1 MRLLLIEDDLIL
13 QDGLKRSFSN
23 AGYAVDVMSDGES
36 ANQLLVYQEYDIII
50 LDLGLPKLGG
60 FELLKELR
68 ARGSKTPVLVLT
80 ALEDTMNRVKGLD
93 LGADDYLTKPFNL
106 AELEARVRALI
117 RRGVSGGAAKISVGE
132 LVFDTTNRQCSF
144 KKTQLALTS
153 RELALLEVLM
163 LKATKVVSKS
173 AILEHLCNW
182 DSEISDN
189 AIEVNVSRLR
199 KKLNAFSF
207 EILTIRGLG
216 YLLSD
221 LNNPHAKHQD

>member
-13 QDGLKRSFSN
+13 QDGLERSFSN
-23 AGYAVDVMSDGES
+23 AGYAVDVMSDGEL
-36 ANQLLVYQEYDIII
+36 ANQLLAYQEYDIII

-60 FELLKELR
+60 LEILKELR
-68 ARGSKTPVLVLT
+68 AKGCKTPVLILT
-80 ALEDTMNRVKGLD
+80 ALEDTAHRVNGLD
-93 LGADDYLTKPFNL
+93 LGADDYLSKPFNL

-117 RRGVSGGAAKISVGE
+117 RRGISGGAAKICLGD

-144 KKTQLALTS
+144 KETPLALTS

-163 LKATKVVSKS
+163 LKATKVVSKA

-199 KKLNAFSF
+199 KKLNVFAI

-221 LNNPHAKHQD
+221 LNKSHEPH

>member
-13 QDGLKRSFSN
+13 QDGLERSFST

-60 FELLKELR
+60 FEVLKQLR

-80 ALEDTMNRVKGLD
+80 ALEDTQHRVKGLD

-117 RRGVSGGAAKISVGE
+117 RRGVSGGAAKISFGD
-132 LVFDTTNRQCSF
+132 LVFDTSNRQCNF
-144 KKTQLALTS
+144 KQTLLALTS

-199 KKLNAFSF
+199 KKLNAFSI

-221 LNNPHAKHQD
+221 LNKPHDTHQH

>member
-13 QDGLKRSFSN
+13 QDGLERSFST

-60 FELLKELR
+60 FEVLKQLR

-80 ALEDTMNRVKGLD
+80 ALEDTQHRVKGLD

-117 RRGVSGGAAKISVGE
+117 RRGVSGGAAKISFGD
-132 LVFDTTNRQCSF
+132 LVFDTSNRQCNF
-144 KKTQLALTS
+144 KQTPLALTS

-182 DSEISDN
+182 DSGISDN

-199 KKLNAFSF
+199 KKLNAFSI

-221 LNNPHAKHQD
+221 LNKPHDTHQH